1 MSETLNP
8 TPHLN
13 RSRVKKTA
21 LEMAALKFGHKKT
34 RVGSEFLAAV
44 EADVEAAIRRR
55 VSIQSPSGKTLT

>member
-21 LEMAALKFGHKKT
+21 LEMAALKFGAKKT
-34 RVGSEFLAAV
+34 RVGSEFLVGV
-44 EADVEAAIRRR
+44 EADAKAAIRRR